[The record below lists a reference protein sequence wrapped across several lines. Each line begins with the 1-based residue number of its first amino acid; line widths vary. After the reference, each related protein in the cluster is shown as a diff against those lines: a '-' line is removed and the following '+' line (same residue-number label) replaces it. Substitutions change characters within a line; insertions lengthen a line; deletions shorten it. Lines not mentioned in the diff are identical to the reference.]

1 MAHNGETIR
10 RDGRGADIALHSG
23 LFTFWRHLTLL
34 LLYIKIFR
42 FEQNEEK
49 DLHYFFLSLPLHQQ
63 ISSLRHR
70 KWS

>member
-34 LLYIKIFR
+34 LLYIKIFTVR
-42 FEQNEEK
+42 FEQNGEK
-49 DLHYFFLSLPLHQQ
+49 DLHYFFYHCLFTNKYH
-63 ISSLRHR
+63 H
-70 KWS
+70 